1 MERNSR
7 TFATSRPALLG
18 VAVVFTLATSVAA
31 AEVGHGPSR
40 PASEVPSYAPSSAA
54 NVGSAG
60 RGRTRTQPLGTTAD
74 VVADRQSARIG
85 ALFTA
90 DRADD
95 LAGGHSCTASVVH
108 SPQRDL
114 LVTAAHC
121 VSDTSTDLVFV
132 PGYRDG
138 HAPYGVWKLD
148 HRYLPDGWTKDQD
161 QDSDL
166 AFATVDETDG
176 KAIEDVVGANLFTP
190 GTTTGATAV
199 TVVGYPNSRETP
211 ITCTNKPTS
220 YSSTQQRIECPAFSQ
235 GTSGSPW
242 INDAGQV
249 VGVLGGYDQGG
260 DTDDVSYSVTLGSE
274 AADLYKSAISDQ

>member
-7 TFATSRPALLG
+7 TFVTSRPALLG
-18 VAVVFTLATSVAA
+18 VAVMFTLATSVAA
-31 AEVGHGPSR
+31 SEVGHGPSR

-54 NVGSAG
+54 SAG
-60 RGRTRTQPLGTTAD
+60 RAGRARTQPLGTTVD

-108 SPQRDL
+108 SPQHDL

-138 HAPYGVWKLD
+138 HAPYGVWKLG

-166 AFATVDETDG
+166 AFATVDEPDG
-176 KAIEDVVGANLFTP
+176 KPIEDVVGANLFTP
-190 GTTTGATAV
+190 GTATGATPV
-199 TVVGYPNSRETP
+199 TVVGYPDSRETP

-220 YSSTQQRIECPAFSQ
+220 YSGTQQRIDCPAFSQ

-260 DTDDVSYSVTLGSE
+260 DTDDVSYSVTLGSA